1 MWLLTAFATVSLFSQ
16 ASGYLSFGSHQG
28 LFEVEKRESSSQN
41 DGTNW
46 SCVSACKLLATTRP
60 NNTLGQDSAD
70 YINATSEYW
79 TNAQINARPRCFFQP
94 ENARDVSVGLQILR
108 HASCSFTIK
117 SGGHGKFY
125 GESSINNGVV
135 VDMVKINH
143 VTVSR
148 KRDSV
153 AVGAG
158 NRWGAVYD
166 MLEPLGLTVVGGRA
180 TSVGVGGFLL
190 GGGISY
196 FSNNYGWGADNII
209 SFEVVIADG
218 SIITASQLSHPDLYR
233 ALKGGAANFGIVTSF
248 NLKAYP
254 YIGMWGGFRGFLRD
268 NATVGSQL
276 QEAFMEFG
284 SSSHKDPKAA
294 YLLAVAQ
301 NEGQW
306 IWGSSLIYTE
316 PVEAAPAF
324 DKVLAVPGA
333 LIDTL
338 KIQNQTNLAFETWMQ
353 YPQRAENTLWT
364 VSTKTDIRLVNF
376 FFNTWVQEMERI
388 QDVKDLRPNAVV
400 QFITKRTVQQ
410 MSKNGGNALGLGEEP
425 FLMFNAEP
433 SWSKVDDSPKV
444 FSAIQNVMTKVKDE
458 ARRLGQEYDYE
469 YTNYASQYQDP
480 ISTYGSAVP
489 FLRGTAANYDP
500 EGVFQKLRSGGFKL
514 YGGRPER
521 QDPQA

>member
-1 MWLLTAFATVSLFSQ
+1 
-16 ASGYLSFGSHQG
+16 
-28 LFEVEKRESSSQN
+28 
-41 DGTNW
+41 
-46 SCVSACKLLATTRP
+46 
-60 NNTLGQDSAD
+60 
-70 YINATSEYW
+70 
-79 TNAQINARPRCFFQP
+79 
-94 ENARDVSVGLQILR
+94 
-108 HASCSFTIK
+108 
-117 SGGHGKFY
+117 
-125 GESSINNGVV
+125 
-135 VDMVKINH
+135 
-143 VTVSR
+143 
-148 KRDSV
+148 
-153 AVGAG
+153 
-158 NRWGAVYD
+158 
-166 MLEPLGLTVVGGRA
+166 
-180 TSVGVGGFLL
+180 
-190 GGGISY
+190 
-196 FSNNYGWGADNII
+196 
-209 SFEVVIADG
+209 
-218 SIITASQLSHPDLYR
+218 
-233 ALKGGAANFGIVTSF
+233 
-248 NLKAYP
+248 
-254 YIGMWGGFRGFLRD
+254 
-268 NATVGSQL
+268 
-276 QEAFMEFG
+276 MEFG
-284 SSSHKDPKAA
+284 RSSHKDPKAA

-301 NEGQW
+301 SEGQW

-364 VSTKTDIRLVNF
+364 VSTKTDILLVNF

-400 QFITKRTVQQ
+400 QFITRRTVQQ

-433 SWSKVDDSPKV
+433 SWSNVDDSPKV
-444 FSAIQNVMTKVKDE
+444 FSAIQNVMIKVQDE

-469 YTNYASQYQDP
+469 YINYASQYQDP

-489 FLRGTAANYDP
+489 FLRATAANYDP